1 MSNLPPDL
9 CETFILGERTWELYV
24 SPDAR
29 PALEARRIM
38 GLGCSWVYPPYN
50 IVRRR
55 FQLGQ
60 IIVTRRG
67 RGKFW
72 SNGVWHEGGPGTA
85 YLAAPDSP
93 QAYYAIDDN
102 VAWEFAWVMFAPD
115 ADLSWPAGPT
125 VIEVDPEPLWN
136 TVYGLQREASLGR
149 EAAHMTAWSELI
161 ALNARRILRGQG
173 APDRLRDVWEK
184 VERDL
189 ARSWTLADLA
199 DLACLSTGQLRVVCH
214 QSTGRS
220 PMEQVTYLRMRHAG
234 ALFMASDLS
243 VEQAARAVG
252 YANAF
257 AFSTAFKRVMG
268 VPPSRYRR

>member
-9 CETFILGERTWELYV
+9 RETFILGERTWELYV

-29 PALEARRIM
+29 AALEPRRMIY
-38 GLGCSWVYPPYN
+38 LGCSWAYPPYN

-55 FQLGQ
+55 WGLGQ
-60 IIVTRRG
+60 VLVTRRG

-72 SNGVWHEGGPGTA
+72 SDGVWYEGGPGTA
-85 YLAAPDSP
+85 YLAAPNSP
-93 QAYYAIDDN
+93 QAYHALDDETP
-102 VAWEFAWVMFAPD
+102 WEFAWVMFELD
-115 ADLSWPAGPT
+115 AELSWPPAPT
-125 VIEVDPEPLWN
+125 LIEADPEPLWN
-136 TVYGLQREASLGR
+136 AVHGLQRESSLGR
-149 EAAHMTAWSELI
+149 EAAHMTAWAELI
-161 ALNARRILRGQG
+161 ALTVRRILRGQG
-173 APDRLRDVWEK
+173 APDRLRDVWEA

-189 ARSWTLADLA
+189 SHPWTLTGLA

-214 QSTGRS
+214 QNTGRS
-220 PMEQVTYLRMRHAG
+220 PMEQVAYLRMRHAG
-234 ALFMASDLS
+234 ALFMASDLT

-268 VPPSRYRR
+268 VPPSRYRH